1 MKADAVRAIPR
12 RSFLKLA
19 GAAAVGGF
27 AQVGYAAAKPVF
39 LIIDPENSTAS
50 SAPSM
55 RAVAQLGEALG
66 AKGVRQEVVRS
77 AEAAKGAGLCIVLA
91 KSDSRLAEGFP
102 RGQRLTIA
110 ESLRITPG
118 TVGRIPAILV
128 SAPDPRGF
136 VYALLEL
143 AERVRYGDD
152 PFRSL
157 QLTKSVEEKPANEVR
172 SVSRYFCSEL
182 EDKPWFYDREFWI
195 EYLDH
200 LVASRFNRF
209 TMAFGLEYDFPRGV
223 TDDYLHF
230 VYPYLVEVPGYPQV
244 RVMQLAAAGGN
255 SLATPIALSAAERAR
270 NLAMLRFVAS
280 ETAAR
285 GLQFQLGIWTHA
297 YQWTDSPNAYHRIE
311 GLTPD
316 NHARY
321 CRDALTLILREC
333 PEIQGLT
340 MRVHGESGIPEGSY
354 EFWRTVFE
362 AIARAGRTIE
372 IDMHAK
378 GVDEK
383 IIDIALATGMPV
395 KLGAKYSAEHQSLGY
410 QQADIRSLEVPH
422 GTLSESNEALFR
434 VSSGARSFTR
444 YGYADFLRKDARY
457 KLWFRL
463 WPGTQ
468 RHLLSVDPEM
478 AAAYGRTA
486 SFCGA
491 AGLELMEPLTFKG
504 REGSG
509 QPGGRCA
516 YADTSLNPR
525 QDWQKY
531 DLYYRV
537 WGRKLYNPDAES
549 ETWRRAMRKDFGDG
563 TEATEACLA
572 HASRIL
578 PLLTS
583 THLPSASNHDLW
595 YELPT
600 NMPVVEG
607 SEPSPYGDTPIP
619 KIFGTV
625 SPLDPQTVLH
635 RIRVCQVVDSS

>member
-118 TVGRIPAILV
+118 RVGRIPAILV

-195 EYLDH
+195 GYLDH

-255 SLATPIALSAAERAR
+255 RLATPTALSAAERAR
-270 NLAMLRFVAS
+270 RTLRCCAS
-280 ETAAR
+280 SHPKPPR
-285 GLQFQLGIWTHA
+285 GDCNFSWA
-297 YQWTDSPNAYHRIE
+297 
-311 GLTPD
+311 
-316 NHARY
+316 
-321 CRDALTLILREC
+321 
-333 PEIQGLT
+333 
-340 MRVHGESGIPEGSY
+340 SGRMHTSG
-354 EFWRTVFE
+354 RTV
-362 AIARAGRTIE
+362 R
-372 IDMHAK
+372 MH
-378 GVDEK
+378 
-383 IIDIALATGMPV
+383 ITALKA
-395 KLGAKYSAEHQSLGY
+395 
-410 QQADIRSLEVPH
+410 
-422 GTLSESNEALFR
+422 
-434 VSSGARSFTR
+434 
-444 YGYADFLRKDARY
+444 
-457 KLWFRL
+457 
-463 WPGTQ
+463 
-468 RHLLSVDPEM
+468 
-478 AAAYGRTA
+478 
-486 SFCGA
+486 
-491 AGLELMEPLTFKG
+491 
-504 REGSG
+504 
-509 QPGGRCA
+509 
-516 YADTSLNPR
+516 
-525 QDWQKY
+525 
-531 DLYYRV
+531 
-537 WGRKLYNPDAES
+537 
-549 ETWRRAMRKDFGDG
+549 
-563 TEATEACLA
+563 
-572 HASRIL
+572 
-578 PLLTS
+578 
-583 THLPSASNHDLW
+583 
-595 YELPT
+595 
-600 NMPVVEG
+600 
-607 SEPSPYGDTPIP
+607 
-619 KIFGTV
+619 
-625 SPLDPQTVLH
+625 
-635 RIRVCQVVDSS
+635 